1 MKRNKQYKRNENQHY
16 NTLNQFT
23 NSVLLYLKYLK
34 SVVLTP
40 YELLTHLPKYQF
52 FIQNQL
58 HLGYIPSV

>member
-40 YELLTHLPKYQF
+40 YELLTHLPTYQF
-52 FIQNQL
+52 FIQK
-58 HLGYIPSV
+58 